1 MTEAHLKY
9 VTTIASSNC
18 GNENFRASKFVSVNE
33 AHFAVLS
40 ENLCS
45 RIFLKNFNY
54 AEAFHGSWVTQYFSV
69 DFTRWLFSIELK
81 IPSDLISTVGWGQ
94 REKS

>member
-1 MTEAHLKY
+1 M
-9 VTTIASSNC
+9 
-18 GNENFRASKFVSVNE
+18 NE
-33 AHFAVLS
+33 AHFAVLP

-69 DFTRWLFSIELK
+69 DFKRWLFSIELK
-81 IPSDLISTVGWGQ
+81 IPSDLISTVGLGQ
-94 REKS
+94 REKVDMMIKQPKLNSWPILPYK